1 MEAVATEASEPRV
14 RARILIVD
22 DERSLVGVLA
32 MVLGD
37 AGYEF
42 VTAYDGETALRR
54 IRDDPP
60 DLVLLDLGL
69 PRLSGDEVARTIVE
83 RALAPVIILSGR
95 KEPAEIAR
103 LLDLGVDDYVPK
115 PFTPQEL
122 LARVRAT
129 LRRAVRV
136 HPRSGADGLTVDPAT
151 FEARVHGRSLVL
163 TPTEFRLLVRLVRGG
178 VISNKSLLRAGW
190 PGQQHELRAD
200 LLRAPIG
207 RLRAKLE
214 DAGSDLRIE
223 NIRRVGYRLAPRFST
238 VTTTE
243 PQPS

>member
-1 MEAVATEASEPRV
+1 MEAMAAEESEPRV

-22 DERSLVGVLA
+22 DERSLVGVVA

-83 RALAPVIILSGR
+83 RALAPVIILTGR
-95 KEPAEIAR
+95 REPDEVAR
-103 LLDLGVDDYVPK
+103 FLDLGVDDYVSK
-115 PFTPQEL
+115 PFTPTEL

-136 HPRSGADGLTVDPAT
+136 HGSRHLDGLTVDPAS
-151 FEARVHGRSLVL
+151 FEARVHGRRLAL
-163 TPTEFRLLVRLVRGG
+163 TPTEFRLLGRLVRGG

-190 PGQQHELRAD
+190 PGQHDELRAD
-200 LLRAPIG
+200 VLRAPIR
-207 RLRAKLE
+207 RLRSKLAS
-214 DAGSDLRIE
+214 AGSGLRVE
-223 NIRRVGYRLAPRFST
+223 NLRGVGYRLAPRFST
-238 VTTTE
+238 LATTE

>member
-1 MEAVATEASEPRV
+1 MEAMAAEESEPRV

-22 DERSLVGVLA
+22 DERSLVGVVA

-83 RALAPVIILSGR
+83 RALAPVIILTGR
-95 KEPAEIAR
+95 REPDEIAR
-103 LLDLGVDDYVPK
+103 FLDLGVDDYVSK
-115 PFTPQEL
+115 PFTPTEL

-136 HPRSGADGLTVDPAT
+136 HGSRHLDGLTVDPAS
-151 FEARVHGRSLVL
+151 FEARVHGRRLAL
-163 TPTEFRLLVRLVRGG
+163 TPTEFRLLGRLVRGG

-190 PGQQHELRAD
+190 PGQHDELRAD
-200 LLRAPIG
+200 VLRAPIR
-207 RLRAKLE
+207 RLRSKLAS
-214 DAGSDLRIE
+214 AGSGIRVENLRG
-223 NIRRVGYRLAPRFST
+223 VGYRLAPRFST
-238 VTTTE
+238 LATTE

>member
-1 MEAVATEASEPRV
+1 MDIAAEVGEPRG

-22 DERSLVGVLA
+22 DERALVGVVA
-32 MVLGD
+32 MLLGD

-83 RALAPVIILSGR
+83 RSLAPVIILTGR
-95 KEPAEIAR
+95 KEPSEIAR
-103 LLDLGVDDYVPK
+103 FLDLGVDDYLSK
-115 PFTPQEL
+115 PFTPTEL

-136 HPRSGADGLTVDPAT
+136 QGSSRLDGLTVDPAG
-151 FEARVHGRSLVL
+151 FEARVHGRPFVL
-163 TPTEFRLLVRLVRGG
+163 TPTEFRLLARLVRGG
-178 VISNKSLLRAGW
+178 VISNKNLLRAGW
-190 PGQQHELRAD
+190 PVQHDELQAD
-200 LLRAPIG
+200 VLRAPIR

-214 DAGSDLRIE
+214 AAGSDLRVE
-223 NIRRVGYRLAPRFST
+223 NLRGVGYRLAPPFST
-238 VTTTE
+238 VATTE

>member
-1 MEAVATEASEPRV
+1 MEAMAAEESEPRI

-22 DERSLVGVLA
+22 DERSLVGVVA

-83 RALAPVIILSGR
+83 RALAPVIILTGR
-95 KEPAEIAR
+95 REPDEIAR
-103 LLDLGVDDYVPK
+103 FLDLGVDDYVSK
-115 PFTPQEL
+115 PFTPTEL

-136 HPRSGADGLTVDPAT
+136 HGSRHLDGLTVDPAS
-151 FEARVHGRSLVL
+151 FEARVHGRRLAL
-163 TPTEFRLLVRLVRGG
+163 TPTEFRLLGRLVRGG

-190 PGQQHELRAD
+190 PGQHDELRAD
-200 LLRAPIG
+200 VLRAPIR
-207 RLRAKLE
+207 RLRSKLAS
-214 DAGSDLRIE
+214 AGSGLRVE
-223 NIRRVGYRLAPRFST
+223 NLRGVGYRLAPRFST
-238 VTTTE
+238 LATTE

>member
-1 MEAVATEASEPRV
+1 MAAEESEPRV

-22 DERSLVGVLA
+22 DERSLVGVVA

-83 RALAPVIILSGR
+83 RALAPVIILTGR
-95 KEPAEIAR
+95 REPDEIAR
-103 LLDLGVDDYVPK
+103 FLDLGVDDYVSK
-115 PFTPQEL
+115 PFTPTEL

-136 HPRSGADGLTVDPAT
+136 HGSRHLDGLTVDPAS
-151 FEARVHGRSLVL
+151 FEARVHGRRLAL
-163 TPTEFRLLVRLVRGG
+163 TPTEFRLLGRLVRGG

-190 PGQQHELRAD
+190 PGQHDELRAD
-200 LLRAPIG
+200 VLRAPIR
-207 RLRAKLE
+207 RLRSKLAS
-214 DAGSDLRIE
+214 AGSGIRVENLRG
-223 NIRRVGYRLAPRFST
+223 VGYRLAPRFST
-238 VTTTE
+238 LATTE